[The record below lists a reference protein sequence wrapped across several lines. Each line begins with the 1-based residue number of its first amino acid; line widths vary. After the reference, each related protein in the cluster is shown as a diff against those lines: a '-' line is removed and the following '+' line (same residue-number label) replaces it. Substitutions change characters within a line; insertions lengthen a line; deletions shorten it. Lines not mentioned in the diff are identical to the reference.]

1 MPEEIVIKRR
11 TLMGAL
17 FVLLGFGLFVVY
29 HQLPDIR
36 RELRIWTM

>member
-17 FVLLGFGLFVVY
+17 FVLLGFGLFVV
-29 HQLPDIR
+29 
-36 RELRIWTM
+36 REGWPLSEPVRTS